1 MTALPQRQAL
11 VAMIHAA
18 QAGGARLQWACAEMG
33 LSIRTFQRWAVGE
46 DVRADGRPDAKRPP
60 PSCKLSDAEQQAVL
74 ATCMEPRFA
83 DLPPTQIVPIL
94 ADEGRFLA
102 SESTFYRVLHR
113 QGAQHPRGRQ
123 RRRHSKA
130 PARHVARRPKE
141 IWCWDVTYLPS
152 PVRGLYFYLYAVI
165 DVFSRKLVAWE
176 VHTSENGELAAEL
189 IERARWRERLA
200 GKPLVLHADNGAP
213 QRSFTLRAKLQDLG
227 IEPSYSRP
235 GVSDDNAF
243 IESWFRTLKYMPA
256 YPSKGFA
263 DLDQAR
269 AWAMRFIDW
278 YNGEHRHRGIGFV
291 TPNQR
296 HDGHSTAILARRRE
310 VYEAARRA
318 NPKRWRRHIRRWDE
332 PDHVWLNKHEKEKRA
347 A

>member
-1 MTALPQRQAL
+1 M
-11 VAMIHAA
+11 
-18 QAGGARLQWACAEMG
+18 
-33 LSIRTFQRWAVGE
+33 
-46 DVRADGRPDAKRPP
+46 
-60 PSCKLSDAEQQAVL
+60 
-74 ATCMEPRFA
+74 
-83 DLPPTQIVPIL
+83 PIL

-130 PARHVARRPKE
+130 PARHVARRPNE